1 MNGVNFLLLGRLGA
15 WSWRKLASP
24 YLMVVFF
31 GLTALGALA
40 AARQLADPT
49 LLMLPPFGLLLV
61 NLGAS
66 IASHPRFRADLP
78 LLVFHLALL
87 ALLCLFAV
95 GRLTYLHGGVSL
107 HTAGVFAGNLDD
119 EQRGPLHGDAFRQLR
134 FSNEGFRHHYLDTS
148 GNYYTTQNVVHWS
161 DAAGVW
167 HPATIGDD
175 RALIL
180 GRYRIYANYRR
191 GFSPIFTW
199 QTAAGQSHT
208 GSVHLTHQSEKGMD
222 FSADWTL
229 PGNLPL
235 WVKLEFAA
243 PSYPSGTVVE
253 NLGVDRLSHQLIV
266 RVRDERHLL
275 RPGESLSLPEGT
287 LKYDRLDA
295 WMSYRIIYD
304 PTQPYLIATVLI
316 AVISLG
322 WFYVRKNAG
331 RNVAEEV
338 T

>member
-1 MNGVNFLLLGRLGA
+1 MKGINSALAGWLGA

-40 AARQLADPT
+40 AARQLAPPT
-49 LLMLPPFGLLLV
+49 LLLVPPFLLLLV

-78 LLVFHLALL
+78 LLIFHLALL
-87 ALLCLFAV
+87 AMISLFAL

-107 HTAGVFAGNLDD
+107 HTGGAFDGHLDD

-148 GNYYTTQNVVHWS
+148 GNYYTTQNVIHWA
-161 DAAGVW
+161 DAAGIW

-175 RALIL
+175 RPLIL
-180 GRYRIYANYRR
+180 GNYRLYANYRR
-191 GFSPIFTW
+191 GFSPVFTW
-199 QTAAGQSHT
+199 QTVSGASHT

-222 FSADWTL
+222 YSADWTL
-229 PGNLPL
+229 PGGLPL
-235 WVKLEFAA
+235 WVKLEYAA
-243 PSYPSGTVVE
+243 PSYRNGSVVE
-253 NLGVDRLSHQLIV
+253 NLGVDGLPHELIV
-266 RVRDERHLL
+266 RVGEIRHVL
-275 RPGESLSLPEGT
+275 RPGESLVLPQGQ

-316 AVISLG
+316 AVMSLC
-322 WFYVRKNAG
+322 WFYFRKTAG
-331 RNVAEEV
+331 RRLGEEL